1 MKKLGKFAL
10 AALCSLMFFQGTK
23 AADNSAAISADSSLP
38 HKAVEDF
45 KVPYPGFIGLPMLKD
60 NGYAAYDGAFQL
72 EIGTS
77 GNNLENL
84 VDLDPDNYASAA
96 GIGATVALDQVCII
110 SPDPTSDVKAP
121 QYKGGTVV
129 GFVLSDGS
137 NSGSV
142 LNLDVVKMFVIYLY
156 NGKDLVATINAKGSE
171 LDVLGLSL
179 VSFGAGQQTI
189 KLPTPATDKDDNP
202 LVFDGIGLGV
212 AGVDASVLEQM
223 RVNYAFVDCYEEVPI
238 IKRYFKNS
246 SASTAGM
253 VTGGK
258 NLTNNNLNDGA
269 TTAVLN
275 IGGAYYNVYAG
286 EAIPTGVEAGFTM
299 TSGHLL
305 NVDLGK
311 AVQLKAIVKDAAGK
325 DKYINLTTGFDVVG
339 LQLAGGGA
347 SDVCAMIPPVLVD
360 EDGNE
365 YTEFYGLRLERISGV
380 DLDLGATVVHY
391 AYVKLPKYPDDN
403 VPFLANL
410 YVLPGAKYEKAG
422 IYNGTRVDYQAQETY
437 QNKILLSN
445 SKEKP
450 LLTEDKMPGAW
461 RSGVTTTNL
470 NKCARMSLFRSNITV
485 GDSIG
490 TPEFIGTIYIWHDT
504 RALIGDKKWHY
515 AFDPKSGSSHKAEIP
530 DPDENGVVNF
540 GAEELDLAT
549 INDYYDMNGV
559 QNDDIVGFC
568 YWLYVH
574 ENDGS
579 DIQSM
584 DDGYEL
590 DYTELV
596 VPQIAPSY
604 EIAGVHTADYVKNR
618 DIYDAP
624 DQSVKVNQ
632 YKNYIE
638 VIVPDR
644 VEYKTAIDGVTVYRH
659 KRTGLHED
667 EEIYEQAELNK
678 DGIWEALGGNATNFG
693 YVYDDG
699 ACKLVFGTEEISTTN
714 DENFYTAVV
723 SVKLTDEY
731 ANDLDKAFPTRS
743 EFPVDAKYGWVP
755 SKATEGYILPELSH
769 NGVESHKWIWSADD
783 IEYFLQ
789 SKANTD
795 LQDAAPA
802 HAEAGEILYSQW
814 AKVKAADPE
823 LRISTY
829 AVTEGQQGQTTAF
842 NETFSDHNNSDKN
855 HNPELNYTA
864 SDKSAHTATLHAL
877 HSTDG
882 KVSYEITTRAY
893 IPVLPAGFTAAG
905 KARAAGEL
913 APSYLV
919 AENTTTGVTA
929 DEPTVTGVE
938 NVEINDEDG
947 EAVYFNLQ
955 GVQVTNPESGHV
967 YIMRRGAKA
976 TKVLVK

>member
-1 MKKLGKFAL
+1 
-10 AALCSLMFFQGTK
+10 
-23 AADNSAAISADSSLP
+23 
-38 HKAVEDF
+38 
-45 KVPYPGFIGLPMLKD
+45 MLKD

-110 SPDPTSDVKAP
+110 SPDPTSEVQAP

-311 AVQLKAIVKDAAGK
+311 AVQLKAIVKDADGK

-403 VPFLANL
+403 VPFLANM
-410 YVLPGAKYEKAG
+410 YILPGAEYRKAG
-422 IYNGTRVDYQAQETY
+422 TLHSAHYRARETY
-437 QNKILLSN
+437 QNKILIAN

-461 RSGVTTTNL
+461 RSGNTTTGS

-490 TPEFIGTIYIWHDT
+490 TPEFVGVIYIWHDT
-504 RALIGDKKWHY
+504 RWAWSDNKWHY
-515 AFDPKSGSSHKAEIP
+515 AFNPESGSAHSAEIP

-549 INDYYDMNGV
+549 IYDYYDMNGV

-579 DIQSM
+579 NIESM

-604 EIAGVHTADYVKNR
+604 EIAGVETADNVKYLDTN
-618 DIYDAP
+618 DAP
-624 DQSVKVNQ
+624 HTSVKVNQ

-638 VIVPDR
+638 VIVPER
-644 VEYKTAIDGVTVYRH
+644 VDYKTAVDGVTVYRH
-659 KRTGLHED
+659 KNPQPLVVNHEE
-667 EEIYEQAELNK
+667 EEIYEQAQLTDN
-678 DGIWEALGGNATNFG
+678 GTWEALGGNATNFG

-699 ACKLVFGTEEISTTN
+699 ACKLVFGTEEISNTN

-731 ANDLDKAFPTRS
+731 ANDLKNAFS
-743 EFPVDAKYGWVP
+743 GKEFTVDANYGWIP
-755 SKATEGYILPELSH
+755 SKAEEHVVPELSH

-789 SKANTD
+789 SKANTN
-795 LQDAAPA
+795 LQDAAPG

-814 AKVKAADPE
+814 AKVSAADPE

-842 NETFSDHNNSDKN
+842 NVTDSKHNDSDKN

-877 HSTDG
+877 HTTDG
-882 KVSYEITTRAY
+882 KVNYEITTRAY

>member
-1 MKKLGKFAL
+1 
-10 AALCSLMFFQGTK
+10 
-23 AADNSAAISADSSLP
+23 
-38 HKAVEDF
+38 
-45 KVPYPGFIGLPMLKD
+45 MLKD

-110 SPDPTSDVKAP
+110 SPDPTSEVQAPKYHGGDVI
-121 QYKGGTVV
+121 

-189 KLPTPATDKDDNP
+189 KLPVPATDKDGNP
-202 LVFDGIGLGV
+202 TEFDGIGLGV

-311 AVQLKAIVKDAAGK
+311 AVQLKAIVKDADGK

-403 VPFLANL
+403 VPFLANM
-410 YVLPGAKYEKAG
+410 YILPGAEYRKAG
-422 IYNGTRVDYQAQETY
+422 TLHSAHYRARETY
-437 QNKILLSN
+437 QNKILIAN

-461 RSGVTTTNL
+461 RSGNTTTGS

-490 TPEFIGTIYIWHDT
+490 TPEFVGVIYIWHDT
-504 RALIGDKKWHY
+504 RWAWSDNKWHY
-515 AFDPKSGSSHKAEIP
+515 AFNPESGSAHSAEIP

-549 INDYYDMNGV
+549 IYDYYDMNGV

-579 DIQSM
+579 NIESM

-604 EIAGVHTADYVKNR
+604 EIAGVETADNVKYLDTN
-618 DIYDAP
+618 DAP
-624 DQSVKVNQ
+624 HTSVKVNQ

-638 VIVPDR
+638 VIVPER
-644 VEYKTAIDGVTVYRH
+644 VDYKTAVDGVTVYRH
-659 KRTGLHED
+659 KKPQPLVVNHEE
-667 EEIYEQAELNK
+667 EEIYEQAQLTDN
-678 DGIWEALGGNATNFG
+678 GTWEALGGNATNFG

-699 ACKLVFGTEEISTTN
+699 ACKLVFGTEEISNTN

-731 ANDLDKAFPTRS
+731 ANDLDEAFPSRS
-743 EFPVDAKYGWVP
+743 EFTVNANYGWVP
-755 SKATEGYILPELSH
+755 SKAEEHVVPELSH
-769 NGVESHKWIWSADD
+769 NGVESHEWRWSATD

-789 SKANTD
+789 SKANTN
-795 LQDAAPA
+795 LQDAAPG

-814 AKVKAADPE
+814 AKVSAADPE

-877 HSTDG
+877 HSTEG